1 MKKFFIFTLLGVLL
15 ISSLALAQNKLEAS
29 LESTTTAIGEPV
41 YLYLTFS
48 GSSNVP
54 EPTIPAIDGLK
65 IKRIGSSTEM
75 SVVNGVI
82 TQSITYTYLVIPG
95 KGGHFDIGPFFVQY
109 EGKEYRAIPVPLLV
123 DQGPASQTSVT
134 RRVPSQP
141 TATTAPRPQFSG
153 SDVAPY
159 RSDKIFL
166 TMEIEK
172 RTIYINEMVPVTI
185 KLYVEGMG
193 LKDIEYPVYSHE
205 GFSAGEFTKPER
217 KRENFRG
224 MRYDTLEFR
233 QDLFGI
239 KEGDYVLGPA
249 TLSCKMLTRK
259 QTSGRRSSI
268 FGVSVFIDD
277 PFSSGFQSYPIELES
292 NEIPVT
298 ILPFP
303 AKDKPKNF
311 KGAVGNFNF
320 DAEIIPSEVK
330 VGDPITLKMTI
341 SGYGNLDTVTAP
353 EVKVSDKF
361 KIYEPQ
367 VTKKG
372 SRKIYEQI
380 LIPKTVEVKE
390 VPKVSFSFFNP
401 IKKKYETDV
410 EGPFKI
416 NVAEQPESSQGM
428 KMVTMPLG
436 EHVFYPK
443 EEIGEDII
451 HIKESLGTIYPEDG
465 FIGEKWYF
473 WFFQVLFLLA
483 FVGFYF
489 TYRKRERIRTDRG
502 YARLLKAPKRA
513 RKGLQKAKNY
523 LAKNDTLKFYDAI
536 HGTLE
541 EYLGNKFNLPKGSV
555 TSKDL
560 EKRLSSLG
568 CDEDILNKLK
578 DVFSKCEMAR
588 YASSISE
595 EQDHEKV
602 LEEVRKI
609 IDYVEKMRI

>member
-1 MKKFFIFTLLGVLL
+1 MKKVLIFTLLGVILV
-15 ISSLALAQNKLEAS
+15 SALALAQNKLEAS
-29 LESTTTAIGEPV
+29 LESTTTEVGEPV

-48 GSSNVP
+48 GASNVP
-54 EPTIPAIDGLK
+54 EPTIPDVPGLK

-75 SVVNGVI
+75 SVVQGVV

-95 KGGHFDIGPFFVQY
+95 KSGHFDVGPFFVQY
-109 EGKEYRAIPVPLLV
+109 GGREYRAIPVPLLV
-123 DQGPASQTSVT
+123 GQGPVSQSTPRT
-134 RRVPSQP
+134 RVSPQTP
-141 TATTAPRPQFSG
+141 ATPAPQPQFS
-153 SDVAPY
+153 STDKSSY
-159 RSDKIFL
+159 RSDRLFL
-166 TMEIEK
+166 TMDIEK
-172 RTIYINEMVPVTI
+172 RIIYINEMVPVTI

-193 LKDIEYPVYSHE
+193 LKDIEYPAYSHE

-217 KRENFRG
+217 KREALRG
-224 MRYDTLEFR
+224 MRYDVLEFR

-259 QTSGRRSSI
+259 QSSGRRSSI

-277 PFSSGFQSYPIELES
+277 PFSTGFQSYPVELES

-303 AKDKPKNF
+303 SKGKPRNF

-320 DAEIIPSEVK
+320 DVEVTPSVVK

-372 SRKIYEQI
+372 NRKIYEQI
-380 LIPKTVEVKE
+380 LIPKTTEVKE

-401 IKKKYETDV
+401 IKKQYETDT

-416 NVAEQPESSQGM
+416 KVEEQPESSQGM

-443 EEIGEDII
+443 EEIGEDIV
-451 HIKESLGTIYPEDG
+451 HIKEGLGTVYPEDG
-465 FIGEKWYF
+465 FIAGKWYF

-483 FVGFYF
+483 FGAFYF
-489 TYRKRERIRTDRG
+489 SYRKRERIRTDRG
-502 YARLLKAPKRA
+502 YARLLKAPKKA
-513 RKGLQKAKNY
+513 RKGLQKAKGY

-536 HGTLE
+536 HQTLE

-555 TSKDL
+555 TSKDI

-568 CDEDILNKLK
+568 CDEDMLNKLK
-578 DVFSKCEMAR
+578 DVFAKCEMAR

-602 LEEVRKI
+602 LEEVRRI